1 MTLRL
6 RLHLAYDKFAI
17 RLEAIRAQVDRLIF
31 GNDYNWLD

>member
-6 RLHLAYDKFAI
+6 RLHLAHDNLAM
-17 RLEAIRAQVDRLIF
+17 RLEAFRAKVDRLIF